1 MLALYFAGGVFPIIL
16 SGYHNYLAFYK
27 NGLTTNESCR
37 GLTFRPY
44 LKSSRFKNSLWNPRE
59 INNNFKF
66 AAPEPDKKKVS
77 SK

>member
-1 MLALYFAGGVFPIIL
+1 MLILYFAGGVFPIIL

-44 LKSSRFKNSLWNPRE
+44 FKSSKNRNNLWNPRE
-59 INNNFKF
+59 LNNNYKF
-66 AAPEPDKKKVS
+66 ALPEQEKKKIS

>member
-1 MLALYFAGGVFPIIL
+1 MLVIYFAGGVFPIIL

-44 LKSSRFKNSLWNPRE
+44 FKATRKRHILWDPRE
-59 INNNFKF
+59 SNSNYKLAI
-66 AAPEPDKKKVS
+66 PEQEKKKS
-77 SK
+77 NS